1 MHRNQTFFVLGAS
14 LTAALLAGIGISTA
28 RSLPHS
34 TVAFAGGSMCIQEKQ
49 SANGGCLFSQTPK
62 GEKQVF
68 PLKHTDVNARITGN
82 LARVEVTQTFENPY
96 NDPLEAIYTF
106 PLPDQAAVDEMEI
119 KIGDRVIRGN
129 IKRREEA
136 QKIYQDAKRNG
147 QTAGLLE
154 QQRDNIFTQSL
165 ANIRPG
171 EKIQVKIRYT
181 ESVKFEKGDYE
192 FVFPMVVGPRYIP
205 GQTIGTSVDT
215 DRVPDASK
223 ITPPVIKPGTRSG
236 QDIAVNVEI
245 DAGVPLQTV
254 QSTSHKLRIQSLGGK
269 VQVKL
274 GGEDTIP
281 NKDLVLRYR
290 VSNKN
295 TQATVLTEKNHF
307 ATYLIPALTYSK
319 NEIVPKDVVFLMDT
333 SGSQSGDP
341 IVKSQELMRRF
352 INGLNPQDT
361 FTIIDF
367 SDTTHQLSAT
377 PLTNT
382 PENRALALAYID
394 KVDANGG
401 TELLN
406 GIHKALS
413 FPATEEGRLRSI
425 VLLTDGYIGDDK
437 AVIAEVQRHLKP
449 GNRFY
454 AFGVGSSVN
463 RFLIDRL
470 GELGR
475 GTSQVIRQDEPSKP
489 VADKFFRQI
498 ANPVLTNIQVTWEG
512 TGSAPE
518 IYPKALPDLFANQP
532 LVLYGRKSDKS
543 NGVLKITGTTANG
556 GHYEERLNVQF
567 SENGNPAIAQLWG
580 RARIKDLANQMY
592 GGDTKTGVDAITQT
606 ALKYHLLSD
615 YTAFV
620 AVSDEVRVD
629 GNGVSRTVQVPVEL
643 PQGVNDE
650 AQEEVSVSSRRR
662 GTVQPA
668 PVAST
673 GFAVRRE
680 DITATGATSTLPETD
695 ANKPTKPAS
704 PTEPVQKSEQ
714 KKDKEI
720 ELPPLLVKIA
730 SAPQLS
736 AIALE
741 DLNRRLSALQQ
752 TTFHGKKVV
761 FDAVIQNGRV
771 TRLVLVEEASTLSN
785 PAALALLRRSL
796 VSWVVPDAPS
806 TTTRITLNF

>member
-1 MHRNQTFFVLGAS
+1 MPRNQTLFLLGATI
-14 LTAALLAGIGISTA
+14 TAALLAGIGISTA

-49 SANGGCLFSQTPK
+49 SHAGGCLFSQTPK

-96 NDPLEAIYTF
+96 NEPLEAIYTF

-119 KIGDRVIRGN
+119 KIGERVIRGN

-136 QKIYQDAKRNG
+136 QKIYEDAKRAG
-147 QTAGLLE
+147 RTAGLLE

-171 EKIQVKIRYT
+171 EKVQVKIRYT

-205 GQTIGTSVDT
+205 GQAIGTSMDT

-223 ITPPVIKPGTRSG
+223 LNPPVIQPGTRSG

-245 DAGVPLQTV
+245 DAGVSLQTV
-254 QSTSHKLRIQSLGGK
+254 QSTSHKLRIQNLAGK
-269 VQVKL
+269 VRVQL

-290 VSNKN
+290 VANKN

-382 PENRALALAYID
+382 PENRAKALAYID

-413 FPATEEGRLRSI
+413 FPASESGRLRSI

-437 AVIAEVQRHLKP
+437 AVIAEVQSHLKS

-463 RFLIDRL
+463 RFLIERL

-489 VADKFFRQI
+489 VADKFFQQI
-498 ANPVLTNIQVTWEG
+498 ANPVLTNIQVT
-512 TGSAPE
+512 
-518 IYPKALPDLFANQP
+518 
-532 LVLYGRKSDKS
+532 
-543 NGVLKITGTTANG
+543 
-556 GHYEERLNVQF
+556 
-567 SENGNPAIAQLWG
+567 
-580 RARIKDLANQMY
+580 
-592 GGDTKTGVDAITQT
+592 
-606 ALKYHLLSD
+606 
-615 YTAFV
+615 
-620 AVSDEVRVD
+620 
-629 GNGVSRTVQVPVEL
+629 
-643 PQGVNDE
+643 
-650 AQEEVSVSSRRR
+650 
-662 GTVQPA
+662 
-668 PVAST
+668 
-673 GFAVRRE
+673 
-680 DITATGATSTLPETD
+680 
-695 ANKPTKPAS
+695 
-704 PTEPVQKSEQ
+704 
-714 KKDKEI
+714 
-720 ELPPLLVKIA
+720 
-730 SAPQLS
+730 
-736 AIALE
+736 
-741 DLNRRLSALQQ
+741 
-752 TTFHGKKVV
+752 
-761 FDAVIQNGRV
+761 
-771 TRLVLVEEASTLSN
+771 
-785 PAALALLRRSL
+785 
-796 VSWVVPDAPS
+796 
-806 TTTRITLNF
+806 